1 MARPAQIANDMEK
14 SAQQLVEKAKS
25 VRELRTAL
33 SVLLPKRCGITNVDA
48 SELLG
53 IGVATVVRMQRQIR
67 NQVVGKSKTKGTWGG
82 RRRQLLTHNEE
93 IAFLEPWVAKDETG
107 GVLVV
112 PPIHVALEERIG
124 REIPASTVY
133 RLLAR
138 HGWRKVAPDTCHP
151 KRDAEAQGTFK
162 KTSQKLWMKRGL
174 AD

>member
-1 MARPAQIANDMEK
+1 MARPAQLTDEMEK
-14 SAQQLVEKAKS
+14 TAQQLVEKAKN

-33 SVLLPKRCGITNVDA
+33 SVLLPKRCATTNVIVGQ
-48 SELLG
+48 LLG

-67 NQVVGKSKTKGTWGG
+67 NQVAGVTTAKGTWGG

-93 IAFLEPWVAKDETG
+93 IAFLEPWVAKAETG

-112 PPIHVALEERIG
+112 PPIHAALEEKIG
-124 REIPASTVY
+124 RKIPPSTVY

-151 KRDAEAQGTFK
+151 KRDAEAQDTFK
-162 KTSQKLWMKRGL
+162 KISRKRWEKL
-174 AD
+174 